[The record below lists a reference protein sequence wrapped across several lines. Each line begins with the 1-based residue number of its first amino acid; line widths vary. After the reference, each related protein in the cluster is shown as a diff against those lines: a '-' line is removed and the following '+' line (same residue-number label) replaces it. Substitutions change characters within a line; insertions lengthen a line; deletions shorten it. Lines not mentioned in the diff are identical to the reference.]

1 MHPIEQGL
9 VNKLN
14 EQDGLYALFLRGIQN
29 NNIIFVYTNNIK
41 TNLKGLF
48 EYIYTPNL
56 NNKSH
61 TKKDTLLVL

>member
-29 NNIIFVYTNNIK
+29 NNIIFVYTHNIK